1 MREKEETYEK
11 VMVEYQEILSETDFM
26 SFVFSFSQCCQ
37 WSTMDP
43 VAAAAL
49 AALKYLE
56 QCCQYICECVCVY
69 QFILICHFYFDSVFK
84 QCTEQNQ
91 AILLQE
97 SPPLNIYKVLY
108 ISASFFIT
116 VQVYD
121 NLMKRIGVRW
131 KPFSSIDCP
140 NR

>member
-1 MREKEETYEK
+1 
-11 VMVEYQEILSETDFM
+11 
-26 SFVFSFSQCCQ
+26 
-37 WSTMDP
+37 MDP